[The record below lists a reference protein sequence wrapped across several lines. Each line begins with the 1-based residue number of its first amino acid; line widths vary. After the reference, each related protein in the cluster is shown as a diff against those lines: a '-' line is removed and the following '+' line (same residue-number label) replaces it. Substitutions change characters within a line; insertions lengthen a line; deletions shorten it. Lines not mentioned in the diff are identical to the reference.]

1 LYGSSFAAE
10 PSDKGRMTTFTIYS
24 PEATRKELKCGCQ
37 NEEQT
42 QQWLTV
48 LLKQKLLIE
57 EAINGLKFD

>member
-1 LYGSSFAAE
+1 
-10 PSDKGRMTTFTIYS
+10 MTTFIIYS
-24 PEATRKELKCGCQ
+24 PEATRKELKCSCQ
-37 NEEQT
+37 TEEQT